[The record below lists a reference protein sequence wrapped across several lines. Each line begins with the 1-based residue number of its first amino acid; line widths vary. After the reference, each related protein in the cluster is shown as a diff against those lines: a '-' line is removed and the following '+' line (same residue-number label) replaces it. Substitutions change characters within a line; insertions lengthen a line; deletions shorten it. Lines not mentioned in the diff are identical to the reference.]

1 VVAMPPERA
10 EGRPEDNFET
20 AVRMTSRFHTADDTS
35 SLGQPAAENEAVRS
49 TSPWS
54 LTGSVAEVS
63 GSAALCGTS
72 GGEST

>member
-20 AVRMTSRFHTADDTS
+20 AVRMTSRTADDTS